1 MNNNLNLDLLKQDVE
16 KEIREEGFEN
26 LYYALFDEHSSQ
38 LWAIHLYYRDG
49 KFMVNS
55 RDDRTYIMGKTR
67 EFDNFEEAK
76 LFFLNLMES
85 FIEMNRYFVQNGDSP
100 YYSCSLWD
108 EKGDD

>member
-16 KEIREEGFEN
+16 KEIREKGFEN

-55 RDDRTYIMGKTR
+55 RDDRTYIMGRHGSLTILKR
-67 EFDNFEEAK
+67 QNY
-76 LFFLNLMES
+76 FFL
-85 FIEMNRYFVQNGDSP
+85 I
-100 YYSCSLWD
+100 
-108 EKGDD
+108 

>member
-1 MNNNLNLDLLKQDVE
+1 MNNNLNLDLLKQYVE
-16 KEIREEGFEN
+16 KGFEN

-67 EFDNFEEAK
+67 EFENFEEAK

>member
-16 KEIREEGFEN
+16 KEIREKGFEN

-76 LFFLNLMES
+76 LSFLNLMES
-85 FIEMNRYFVQNGDSP
+85 FMEIHPTILVVCGMKKEMSRR
-100 YYSCSLWD
+100 
-108 EKGDD
+108 